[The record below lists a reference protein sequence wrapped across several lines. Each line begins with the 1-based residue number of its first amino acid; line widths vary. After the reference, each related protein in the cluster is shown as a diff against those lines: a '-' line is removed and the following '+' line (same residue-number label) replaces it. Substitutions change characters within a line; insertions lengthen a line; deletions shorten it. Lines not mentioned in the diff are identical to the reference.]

1 MLDVKPIKINSQE
14 KEIEISIPAIMK
26 EIQGKDKT
34 ERESDLGVR

>member
-1 MLDVKPIKINSQE
+1 
-14 KEIEISIPAIMK
+14 MK